1 MKNVSISFLEASK
14 LIRDVSEFPEQDLC
28 INTSASVHQLNHYL
42 KAMGA
47 KRGIN
52 YNIRQTD
59 FGALKQNLYENK
71 PTKNDIFILFPWDF
85 LGCLDW
91 RTGVSNQSIC
101 LTSAQE
107 EINQFFNLVLLMQ

>member
-47 KRGIN
+47 GKYFCKLLYVLVN
-52 YNIRQTD
+52 
-59 FGALKQNLYENK
+59 KSNL
-71 PTKNDIFILFPWDF
+71 F
-85 LGCLDW
+85 
-91 RTGVSNQSIC
+91 
-101 LTSAQE
+101 
-107 EINQFFNLVLLMQ
+107 